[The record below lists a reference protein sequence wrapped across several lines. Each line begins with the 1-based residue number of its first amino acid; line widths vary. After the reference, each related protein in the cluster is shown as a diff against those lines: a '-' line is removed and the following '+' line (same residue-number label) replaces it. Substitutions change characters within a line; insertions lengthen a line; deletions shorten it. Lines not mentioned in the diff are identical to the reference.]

1 MKKIFLIL
9 ILLALADLLYGVM
22 QTKKIKAEFKTYTQE
37 TLATITNTREI
48 EQACPENDKKNC
60 TFSLVTLSFK
70 DNKNKEN
77 TTEVTNMGL
86 EHAKIGEEIPV
97 LCDTKEWVCLPK
109 SYLDK
114 RSSIWNNML
123 AVTTIK
129 ALM

>member
-9 ILLALADLLYGVM
+9 ILLALADLIYGVM

-37 TLATITNTREI
+37 IHATITNIKTV
-48 EQACPENDKKNC
+48 EQACPDNDKKSC

-86 EHAKIGEEIPV
+86 EQAKIAEEIPV

-109 SYLDK
+109 SYLDA
-114 RSSIWNNML
+114 RASIWNNTL
-123 AVTTIK
+123 TVSTVK
-129 ALM
+129 AFM